1 MGLEDHLYAAEVSD
15 GLFGQFA
22 IFTCVKAHTVDEID
36 SRIACSQFL
45 AYLNPEPFIREQIAK
60 EIMEKCKKEIWTIY
74 TDIGNFEVTGCPQE
88 TGEDGTILACSHV
101 EDAQIVGG
109 RK

>member
-36 SRIACSQFL
+36 SRMACSQFL

-60 EIMEKCKKEIWTIY
+60 WLSEQP
-74 TDIGNFEVTGCPQE
+74 VPQIINP
-88 TGEDGTILACSHV
+88 GAVDFAAWRDYLVAHIARG
-101 EDAQIVGG
+101 Q
-109 RK
+109 K